1 MIYFVCALSA
11 EAAPLI
17 RAFDLEKR
25 RMPYRYEVYES
36 RSEAKVR
43 ARLTVSGIG
52 SFHASCAAAFLF
64 GLYPPGPDD
73 LLVNV
78 GLCGASPA
86 FAEAQIGTTFQCGKI
101 LAPDGRD
108 SVYPAVRRD
117 IPFRVAALQ
126 TSDAIVKRNA
136 ETEHSGLLYDME
148 GYSFA
153 KAAAGFAG
161 PDRILVVKV
170 VSDRLEDVRRLKP
183 EEVYELLAPT
193 AQKFYELAKQEDL
206 SEKARSQTRSE
217 HWKARARKI
226 VSEARVSVSMKDR
239 IFSRVAYISS
249 LLEAYRPSEGDLE
262 AGALYKAVEYAFS
275 EAEEAVSA
283 GRFVKS
289 VQNRFLEAIEAAA
302 EAVYERTVVTT
313 VRPSDSA
320 PFSVLY
326 VEEAVADHPR
336 TQKICAHFPKAD
348 VIPIRCYRDVF
359 NRSRQEIGGFWHDH
373 AARALVIARQENI
386 HIYPG
391 APMCQD
397 HGHRRFYYASF
408 VMNCLYDC
416 EYCYLQGMYPSKMP
430 VIFVNPEDVLEQ
442 IAGLEATLEPS
453 EEAYVSVSF
462 DTDLCAF
469 EGLLGFV
476 DCIAKFAKE
485 HPRILLEVRTKSA
498 GTAIP
503 IVENASLSEDMPP
516 KNLRFAWSFSP
527 EMVIDRFEH
536 RTAGLEAR
544 LSGMTRAIRAGYV
557 VRICFDPL
565 LHIPGGQEAYELLV
579 DRVMQTAQEAARS
592 IGRNMKDCVA
602 DVSVG
607 PFRIGSDQL
616 AGMRRVRT
624 DSCIVLYPYEIE
636 EHTARYP
643 KEIEEALLQAVRA
656 RVATYVPEEQI
667 FCWDSPV
674 KR

>member
-36 RSEAKVR
+36 RNNANVR

-64 GLYPPGPDD
+64 GLYPPGPED

-86 FAEAQIGTTFQCGKI
+86 FDEAQIGTAFQCGKI
-101 LAPDGRD
+101 LSPNGQEC
-108 SVYPAVRRD
+108 VYPAVRRD
-117 IPFRVAALQ
+117 LSLHVATLQ
-126 TSDAIVKRNA
+126 SAENIVKRNE
-136 ETEHSGLLYDME
+136 ETERSGLLYDME
-148 GYSFA
+148 GYAFA
-153 KAAAGFAG
+153 KAASGFTG

-183 EEVYELLAPT
+183 EEVYELLAPM
-193 AQKFYELAKQEDL
+193 AHEFYELAKRAVF
-206 SEKARSQTRSE
+206 SETERSQTVSDRL
-217 HWKARARKI
+217 KARARRI
-226 VSEARVSVSMKDR
+226 VSEASVSVSMKDR

-249 LLEAYRPSEGDLE
+249 LLEAYRPSEGDRE
-262 AGALYKAVEYAFS
+262 ADALYKMVETAFS
-275 EAEEAVSA
+275 EAEEAVVA
-283 GRFVKS
+283 GRFVKNE
-289 VQNRFLEAIEAAA
+289 QNRFLEKMEGVA
-302 EAVYERTVVTT
+302 ERVYEEDAVMTAHADGV
-313 VRPSDSA
+313 A

-326 VEEAVADHPR
+326 VEDAVADHPR
-336 TQKICAHFPKAD
+336 TKKICAHFPKAD

-359 NRSRQEIGGFWHDH
+359 NRSRQELNGFWHDGS
-373 AARALVIARQENI
+373 ARALVIARQENI

-430 VIFVNPEDVLEQ
+430 VIFVNPEDVLKQ
-442 IAGLEATLEPS
+442 IAGLEKELEPS

-476 DCIAKFAKE
+476 ELIAEFAKA
-485 HPRILLEVRTKSA
+485 HPRILLEIRTKSA
-498 GTAIP
+498 GTAVP
-503 IVENASLSEDMPP
+503 IVENASLPVGIPP

-527 EMVIDRFEH
+527 EMVIGRFEH

-544 LSGMTRAIRAGYV
+544 VGGMTRAIRAGYV

-565 LHIPGGQEAYELLV
+565 LYIPGDKEQYEALV
-579 DRVMQTAQEAARS
+579 DHVMESAREAAQS
-592 IGRNMKDCVA
+592 VGKDLTDCVE

-607 PFRIGSDQL
+607 PFRIGADQL

-624 DSCIVLYPYEIE
+624 DSCIVMYPYEIE

-643 KEIEEALLQAVRA
+643 KEIEEDLLQAVRA
-656 RVATYVPEEQI
+656 RVATYVSEEQI
-667 FCWDSPV
+667 FCWDNPA